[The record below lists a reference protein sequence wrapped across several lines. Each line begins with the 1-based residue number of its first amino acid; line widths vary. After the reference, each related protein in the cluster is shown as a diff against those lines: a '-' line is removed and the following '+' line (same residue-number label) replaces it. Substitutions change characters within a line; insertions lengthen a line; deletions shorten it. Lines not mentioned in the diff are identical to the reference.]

1 MDSGRLTMRRL
12 PVIAPAAVIAASLL
26 VVSPSAAAA
35 PDTPRHDGYIEIWCD
50 SDASNADGTGA
61 TSVTPGDASAEAGAE
76 DDVLAKRVDARAV
89 QLDKDPGGKDTAT
102 ERYNANAGV
111 VQGWF
116 CAEL

>member
-1 MDSGRLTMRRL
+1 MRRL
-12 PVIAPAAVIAASLL
+12 TVFAPAAVVAAALL
-26 VVSPSAAAA
+26 AVSPIAAAA
-35 PDTPRHDGYIEIWCD
+35 PETPRSDGYIEIWCD
-50 SDASNADGTGA
+50 SDATNHDGTGA
-61 TSVTPGDASAEAGAE
+61 GSVTPGDSSAEGGAE

-102 ERYNANAGV
+102 ERYNATAGA